1 MDWVAQACHKW
12 LRQEDSKIKF
22 CLLQNETCPKRLRD
36 REGKAKMERVIER
49 KGGEGEGARE

>member
-1 MDWVAQACHKW
+1 MAECK
-12 LRQEDSKIKF
+12 RQEEIKF